1 MTFPIRPALLVL
13 LAVAG
18 AGCSRSPLVPDT
30 PTPVAPVG
38 YPSHT
43 APQIVAAVAASVAP
57 VRSASADGTVTIA
70 SARLNQDATFSLRAR
85 LAGLRTD
92 SLTVTV
98 RGPFG
103 IEGGR
108 GLVTADSVL
117 AVDRI
122 NRVLYVGPASAAER
136 YVPGGGSPEAAARV
150 VLGLLV
156 PEAAVA
162 WEVRPANGRYTLTG
176 RLASG
181 IRRVYTVDP
190 ALWRVV
196 AVREYD
202 AAGALRAQ
210 QDVSEFE
217 RVDGVMLPRRVHV
230 AGAGTDVT
238 FEHRRLSVNPAELRL
253 GFSRPDFRVV
263 RLR

>member
-1 MTFPIRPALLVL
+1 MPVPFRLVAFALLTL
-13 LAVAG
+13 T
-18 AGCSRSPLVPDT
+18 GCSRTPLVPDT
-30 PTPVAPVG
+30 PTPVAAVG

-43 APQIVAAVAASVAP
+43 SAQIVAAVAASVAP
-57 VRSASADGTVTIA
+57 VRSASADGTVTVA

-85 LAGLRTD
+85 LAGLPSD
-92 SLTVTV
+92 SLAVTV

-122 NRVLYVGPASAAER
+122 NRVLYVGPAAAAER
-136 YVPGGGSPEAAARV
+136 YVPGGGTPEAAARV

-156 PEAAVA
+156 PEATVA
-162 WEVRPANGRYTLTG
+162 WEVRPADGRYTLTG
-176 RLASG
+176 RTAG
-181 IRRVYTVDP
+181 GNRRVYTVDP

-202 AAGALRAQ
+202 AAGAVRAQ
-210 QDVSEFE
+210 QDASGFE
-217 RVDGVMLPRRVHV
+217 RVDGVMMPRRVRV
-230 AGAGTDVT
+230 AGGGTDVT
-238 FEHRRLSVNPAELRL
+238 FEHRRLGINPADLRL
-253 GFSRPDFRVV
+253 RFSRPDFRVV